1 MFPRKITSLVVL
13 VAVLALAAPTIAQ
26 ANRGGGPGHGPGADR
41 SGASYGA
48 PDRADVPSR
57 VSSRLKRADRALGRA
72 EDAVDDG
79 DSAKATSALSSVR
92 TNLASATKSANK
104 RVSAGSDSGPAAAWA
119 VTRFDHKVI
128 DSTVSLF
135 DGVTD
140 TALVGAIEQTLDAA
154 IGGRDGTVDAI
165 AALPAAD
172 QEDYYYVLERIDD
185 NIDDEVEAID
195 EALADDALAPE
206 AQAALNDAKTQ
217 AQATQ
222 AKVRAL
228 TASLEAS
235 STSNVSDTAGGNGNG
250 NGRRD
255 CPERENGDD
264 SPSSSGSST

>member
-13 VAVLALAAPTIAQ
+13 VAALALAAPTIAQ
-26 ANRGGGPGHGPGADR
+26 AHRGGGPGHGQRA
-41 SGASYGA
+41 GASYGA

-57 VSSRLKRADRALGRA
+57 VSSRLRRADRALGRA

-79 DSAKATSALSSVR
+79 DSAKATSALSAVR
-92 TNLASATKSANK
+92 KNLASATKSANK
-104 RVSAGSDSGPAAAWA
+104 RVGSDSGPAAAWA
-119 VTRFDHKVI
+119 VTSFDHRAI

-154 IGGRDGTVDAI
+154 LSGRDSTVDAI

-172 QEDYYYVLERIDD
+172 QEDYYYVLEKIDG

-195 EALADDALAPE
+195 EALADDTLTPE

-222 AKVRAL
+222 AKVKAL
-228 TASLEAS
+228 TATLESS
-235 STSNVSDTAGGNGNG
+235 STSDVSDTAGGTG

-255 CPERENGDD
+255 CPDRGTGDD
-264 SPSSSGSST
+264 SPSSSSSSTT